1 MNREA
6 FRKTL
11 IACALIS
18 SLAVALIILACC
30 TTRSPRTDSAASGLS
45 PYQWLGNIDKSQF
58 KEPSGMC
65 FHLTRGTLF
74 VVGDRGDVCEI
85 RTDGTLIKQ
94 ERIRRADFEGITH
107 DPSSGLLYIA
117 VEGEEKILEVSPDDF
132 QVLREFQIPRTFQGR
147 TLLAAGG
154 QGIEAIAFVPDER
167 LAHGGTFFVANQ
179 SSSLDNAE
187 DISAIFEVEV
197 PLKAE
202 EEPDHEVR
210 ILNYFAL
217 GVVDLSGLYFD
228 EPTGHL
234 FVISDSE
241 NAIIELTR
249 EGTVLTV
256 LAFPGDD
263 QEGIAADD
271 AGFMYMCQ
279 DSGGIIKL
287 KWERKRQAP
296 PTE

>member
-6 FRKTL
+6 LRKIL
-11 IACALIS
+11 IACSLIS
-18 SLAVALIILACC
+18 SFAVALIILASC
-30 TTRSPRTDSAASGLS
+30 TTRSPRTNSAASTLF
-45 PYQWLGNIDKSQF
+45 PYRWLGNIDKSRF
-58 KEPSGMC
+58 SEPSGIC
-65 FHLTRGTLF
+65 FHSKRATLF
-74 VVGDRGDVCEI
+74 VVGDKGDVCEI

-94 ERIRRADFEGITH
+94 QRIRRADFEGITH

-132 QVLREFQIPRTFQGR
+132 EVLREFQMPRTFQGR

-167 LAHGGTFFVANQ
+167 LPHGGTFFVANQ

-202 EEPDHEVR
+202 VETDHEVR
-210 ILNYFAL
+210 ILKYFEP
-217 GVVDLSGLYFD
+217 GVIDLSGLYFD
-228 EPTGHL
+228 ELTGHL

-241 NAIIELTR
+241 NAIIEVTTA
-249 EGTVLTV
+249 GTVLTA
-256 LAFPGDD
+256 LAFPGDN
-263 QEGIAADD
+263 QEGIAADN

-296 PTE
+296 RTE